1 MNTTQMEA
9 TAKFLSRLSDLYS
22 NISNWVQPQYLRV
35 VRFNMKLNEEAYGKY
50 DVEKLSI
57 IDANGKRIGELL
69 PVGASVIGA
78 EGRVD
83 LIGDVDQE
91 ILVYLDDGGPHFTTE
106 IEVGGQQERRTTP
119 LYRGVEEDGWYWI
132 EIRRLS
138 RARRLDQALFLDL
151 LAEVSDHA
159 CC

>member
-1 MNTTQMEA
+1 MSTAKMGAPVKFMNTLA
-9 TAKFLSRLSDLYS
+9 DLYS
-22 NISNWVQPQYLRV
+22 NVSDWVVPRYLQV
-35 VRFNMKLNEEAYGKY
+35 VRSSMNLNEEAYGKY
-50 DVEKLSI
+50 EVEKLSI
-57 IDANGKRIGELL
+57 IDANAKRVCELL
-69 PVGASVIGA
+69 PVGGSVIGA

-91 ILVYLDDGGPHFTTE
+91 ILVYLTNDGLL
-106 IEVGGQQERRTTP
+106 ERRSTS

-138 RARRLDQALFLDL
+138 RVRRLDEALFLDL
-151 LAEVSDHA
+151 LAEVSEHA